1 MTTIKNA
8 LIIGGGFAGMSAAI
22 QLRKIGVSVDLAEK
36 DPEWTVL
43 GAGITLAAQ
52 TLRAFDTIGVAQAIA
67 KEGFLAD
74 GLDLF
79 DSAENLITQI
89 QTPKPVGSDY
99 TGGGILRP
107 DLARIL
113 AEKMEQEGVRVF
125 LGKCYESFSEDDSG
139 VAVSFADGDIWK
151 YDLVIAADGV
161 HSTIRSKL
169 FPEAPQPEYL
179 EQVCWR
185 AVLDRPEHITK
196 PTFWMG
202 PVGKVGVNPISDTKM
217 YMFINEHRPDQERIE
232 RSQWAEKMKAFL
244 APFSAPTLKALLPQF
259 DQDIHLD
266 YRPLHNL
273 LLPRPW
279 YKGRIVLIGDA
290 VHATTPHL
298 ASGACIGVESAIV
311 LAEEIERHSTV
322 QDALN
327 AFEERR
333 WDRCRL
339 VVENSERLLRIENGE
354 GDKAEH
360 GKLMGMSMHALAQP
374 I

>member
-8 LIIGGGFAGMSAAI
+8 LVIGGGFAGMSAAI

-52 TLRAFDTIGVAQAIA
+52 TMRAFETIGVDQQVA
-67 KEGFLAD
+67 ETGFVAGD
-74 GLDLF
+74 LDLF
-79 DSAENLITQI
+79 DSAENLITTI
-89 QTPKPVGSDY
+89 PTPKPVGSDY
-99 TGGGILRP
+99 SGSGILRP

-113 AEKMEQEGVRVF
+113 AEKMTQEGVQVF
-125 LGKCYESFSEDDSG
+125 LGKCYESFREDETG
-139 VAVSFADGDIWK
+139 VTVTFSDGDVRQ

-161 HSTIRSKL
+161 HSTIRQKL
-169 FPEAPQPEYL
+169 FPDAPQPEYL
-179 EQVCWR
+179 QQVCWR
-185 AVLDRPEHITK
+185 AVLDRPKHIVR

-202 PVGKVGVNPISDTKM
+202 PVGKVGVNPISDAKM

-232 RSQWAEKMKAFL
+232 RSQWAETMKAFL
-244 APFSAPTLKALLPQF
+244 APFSAPTLQALMPQF
-259 DQDIHLD
+259 DEDIHLD

-279 YKGRIVLIGDA
+279 YRGRIVLIGDA

-311 LAEEIERHSTV
+311 LAEELERHSSV
-322 QDALN
+322 AEALN
-327 AFEERR
+327 AFETRR

-360 GKLMGMSMHALAQP
+360 GKLIGMSMHALAQP